1 MLDVTLLGTAALMPI
16 PDRALTAA
24 TLTSAGHTI
33 LFDCGEGTQ
42 TAARRAGVSL
52 MKADVIALTHYHG
65 DHVFGLPGLMQ
76 TMEVLGRATPL
87 TVIGP
92 AGLRTALRPLLELVG
107 HTGYPVRLVELPDG
121 GVPMRELAGGWPE
134 AARLTAFETAHRVVS
149 QGYSFTL
156 GRAGK
161 FQPERAKA
169 LGVPVKQWS
178 LLQRGQSVRAGERTV
193 TPGEVLGPA
202 RRGLKFVFTGDT
214 ALCDSLVEGAR
225 GADLMISEATYGEN
239 AQAQMAAEYGH
250 MTFAQAAEVAR
261 RADARRLW
269 LAHYSQMVE
278 DPGEYLPNAT
288 AVFGNTLCGEDGM
301 SLTLRFD
308 EE

>member
-24 TLTSAGHTI
+24 TLTSAGRTI

-87 TVIGP
+87 TIIGP

-202 RRGLKFVFTGDT
+202 RRGLKFVFTGDS

-288 AVFGNTLCGEDGM
+288 AVFENTLCGEDGM

>member
-24 TLTSAGHTI
+24 TLTCAGRTI

-65 DHVFGLPGLMQ
+65 DHIFGLPGLMQ
-76 TMEVLGRATPL
+76 TMEVFGRTQPL
-87 TVIGP
+87 TVVGP
-92 AGLRTALRPLLELVG
+92 AGLRAALRPILELAG
-107 HTGYPVRLVELPDG
+107 HTGYPVRLLELPEG
-121 GVPMRELAGGWPE
+121 GVCMRQLAGGWPE
-134 AARLTAFETAHRVVS
+134 RARLTAFETAHRVVS

-156 GRAGK
+156 DRAGR
-161 FQPERAKA
+161 FLPERARA
-169 LGVPVKQWS
+169 LGVPVNQWS
-178 LLQRGQSVRAGERTV
+178 LLQRGQSVLTDGGTV
-193 TPGEVLGPA
+193 TPGDVLGPP

-214 ALCDSLVEGAR
+214 ARCDSLVEAAR
-225 GADLMISEATYGEN
+225 GADLMICEATYGEN
-239 AQAQMAAEYGH
+239 DQAVMAAEYGH
-250 MTFAQAAEVAR
+250 MTFVQAAEVAR
-261 RADARRLW
+261 RACVRRLW

-278 DPGEYLPNAT
+278 DPRACLLNAT
-288 AVFGNTLCGEDGM
+288 EVFEDALCGEDGM
-301 SLTLRFD
+301 SLTPRF

>member
-87 TVIGP
+87 TIIGP

-202 RRGLKFVFTGDT
+202 RRGLKFVFTGDS

-288 AVFGNTLCGEDGM
+288 AVFENTLCGEDGM

>member
-202 RRGLKFVFTGDT
+202 RRGLKFVFTGDS

-288 AVFGNTLCGEDGM
+288 AVFENTLCGEDGM

>member
-87 TVIGP
+87 TVVGP

-202 RRGLKFVFTGDT
+202 RRGLKFVFTGDS

-288 AVFGNTLCGEDGM
+288 AVFENTLCGEDGM

>member
-121 GVPMRELAGGWPE
+121 GVSMREIARGWPE

-202 RRGLKFVFTGDT
+202 RRGLKFVFTGDS

-225 GADLMISEATYGEN
+225 GADLMISEATYGDN

-278 DPGEYLPNAT
+278 DPGKYLPNAT
-288 AVFGNTLCGEDGM
+288 AVFENTLCGEDGM